1 MVALIHFS
9 FSFLDR
15 CKVSLFEV
23 LNTLLICVSIF
34 GQRTKSIH
42 VTQTVPNT
50 VLFCWRTYIASLT
63 FKKKKKERERK
74 YNLISA

>member
-1 MVALIHFS
+1 MVAIIHFS

-23 LNTLLICVSIF
+23 LNTPLICVSIF

-63 FKKKKKERERK
+63 LKKEEEREK
-74 YNLISA
+74 ENTI